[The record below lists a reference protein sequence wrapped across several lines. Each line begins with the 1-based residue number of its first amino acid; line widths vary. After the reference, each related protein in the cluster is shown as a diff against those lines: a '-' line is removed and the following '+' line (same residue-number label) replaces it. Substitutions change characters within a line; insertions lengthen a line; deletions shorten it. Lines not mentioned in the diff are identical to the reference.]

1 MEALSRQVQEE
12 IWRNQH
18 YLLQKPKLINAEN
31 SGHVFLQILQNI
43 QGKLKT
49 KMEFEETEISF
60 FNINICSKL
69 IDFKEKLYH
78 IWSLLP
84 TNSDNLPALQIRSPE
99 NGFVVPYPI
108 SSKNRKHLSD

>member
-18 YLLQKPKLINAEN
+18 YLHQKPKLINAEK

-49 KMEFEETEISF
+49 KMEIEET
-60 FNINICSKL
+60 
-69 IDFKEKLYH
+69 
-78 IWSLLP
+78 
-84 TNSDNLPALQIRSPE
+84 
-99 NGFVVPYPI
+99 
-108 SSKNRKHLSD
+108 